1 MAFKLLK
8 KDDSRAIPQVEYY
21 LLTDGE
27 ASVEGEAMVQTS
39 GRLTKCGA
47 TTTPQFIAMKTQ
59 ALEAASVTPIPVHR
73 VKEDDV
79 FEVNSMATV
88 AASLIGNK
96 VTLHTDGLLITAT
109 TSSGVAEI
117 GTTDGVT
124 TTSKCTVRFRNS

>member
-8 KDDSRAIPQVEYY
+8 KDDSRAVGQVEYY
-21 LLTDGE
+21 LLTDNE
-27 ASVEGEAMVQTS
+27 ASTEGEALVQTS

-47 TTTPQFIAMKTQ
+47 TAVPQFIALKTQ
-59 ALEAASVTPIPVHR
+59 TAETTSVTPIPVHR
-73 VKEDDV
+73 IKEDDV
-79 FEVNSMATV
+79 FAVDSMATV
-88 AASLIGNK
+88 AVTLIGNK

-117 GTTDGVT
+117 GTTDGAT